1 MVVAASSMYLFNVGG
16 GDGHHTL
23 NELNRNPTN
32 NQLGQPRSE
41 GFEKR
46 FKLFW
51 SYLKGLYIW
60 WASLYS
66 RALTT
71 VCVDEVPAPRSR
83 PTTPSGMWERGA
95 ILAPKPVILVNS
107 H

>member
-51 SYLKGLYIW
+51 SYLKGLYMVGFT
-60 WASLYS
+60 LLS
-66 RALTT
+66 RSYYCLRRRSPGPPFP
-71 VCVDEVPAPRSR
+71 PA
-83 PTTPSGMWERGA
+83 TTPSGMWERGA
-95 ILAPKPVILVNS
+95 IIAPKPVILVNS